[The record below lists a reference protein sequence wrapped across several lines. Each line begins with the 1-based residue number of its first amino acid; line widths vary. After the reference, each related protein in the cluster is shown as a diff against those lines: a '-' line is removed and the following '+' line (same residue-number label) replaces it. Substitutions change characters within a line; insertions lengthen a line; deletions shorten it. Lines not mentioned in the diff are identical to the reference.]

1 MAKHVCPICED
12 VYAQPG
18 SVVVRSERTNQQ
30 HEAWHCPECSY
41 SFIAVADAE
50 KIAVLA
56 AGPDSPDAFEFT
68 LVKAGDGVVR
78 RRP

>member
-18 SVVVRSERTNQQ
+18 TFIIRFEGAQQ
-30 HEAWHCPECSY
+30 EHEAWHCPECSY
-41 SFIAVADAE
+41 AFIAVADAQKFME
-50 KIAVLA
+50 SA
-56 AGPDSPDAFEFT
+56 E